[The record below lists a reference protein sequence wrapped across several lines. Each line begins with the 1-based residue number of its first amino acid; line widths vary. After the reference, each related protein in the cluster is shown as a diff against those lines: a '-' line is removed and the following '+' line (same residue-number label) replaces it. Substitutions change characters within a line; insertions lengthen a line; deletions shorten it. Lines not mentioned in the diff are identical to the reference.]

1 MRAQESS
8 QRHPLTPALSPSG
21 GEGEKP
27 FFGRFSPR
35 ACSALMYLGIL
46 LFAGCAV
53 GPDYKRP
60 PVAQPEGFRGE
71 SSTATNSFGELPWW
85 EVFHDEKLQELIRT
99 ALTNNYDVRIAAAR
113 VEQARAL
120 ADQARSQ
127 LLPQVDYFAGAGKGK
142 NIGTATTL
150 APTGTTAGAL
160 QFGGTASWEIDL
172 FGRIRRLTE
181 SAKAQFFASQEAKR
195 DVTISL
201 IAQVAQDYFQLLALD
216 RELAIA
222 RDATNSFGD
231 SLRIFNQR
239 LTGGVASKLET
250 SSAEALLAS
259 SAATIPDLERQI
271 VQLENQLGVLLGRPP
286 GPIGRTGSI
295 LEGQGLPE
303 VPSGLPSSLLE
314 RRPDI
319 RQAEQLLRSAN
330 AQVGVA
336 KADFFPQLTLT
347 GLIGQVS
354 PELATLT
361 GGAAFA
367 WGAAASLTGP
377 VFHGGELRAQYRG
390 AKATR
395 DQFVLQYQAT
405 VLYALQE
412 VADALVA
419 RTKLADVRTQ
429 QEHAVMS
436 YQEAFKIAKDRYQ
449 QGQSSYYE
457 VLQEQQLLFPAET
470 TLTQTQFSQLTA
482 VVQLYRA
489 LGGGW
494 TETNKVSKGSP

>member
-1 MRAQESS
+1 MQARTWIGIA
-8 QRHPLTPALSPSG
+8 T
-21 GEGEKP
+21 
-27 FFGRFSPR
+27 
-35 ACSALMYLGIL
+35 LGVFL
-46 LFAGCAV
+46 LAGCAV
-53 GPDYKRP
+53 GPNYKRP

-71 SSTATNSFGELPWW
+71 GSTATNSFGELPWW
-85 EVFHDEKLQELIRT
+85 QVFHDEKLQELIRVT
-99 ALTNNYDVRIAAAR
+99 LTNNYDVRIAAAR
-113 VEQARAL
+113 VEQARAM
-120 ADQARSQ
+120 ADEARSQ
-127 LLPQVDYFAGAGKGK
+127 LLPQVDYFAGVGKGK
-142 NIGTATTL
+142 NIGTATAL
-150 APTGTTAGAL
+150 APTGTTGGAM

-222 RDATNSFGD
+222 KDETNSFGE

-239 LTGGVASKLET
+239 LQGGVASKLET

-271 VQLENQLGVLLGRPP
+271 VQLENQLGVLLGRAP
-286 GPIGRTGSI
+286 GPIGRTGSV
-295 LEGQGLPE
+295 LEGQAAPE

-347 GLIGQVS
+347 GIIGQVS

-395 DQFVLQYQAT
+395 DQYVLQYQST

-412 VADALVA
+412 ISDALVA
-419 RTKLADVRTQ
+419 RTKLADVRAQ
-429 QEHAVMS
+429 QEHAVTS
-436 YQEAFKIAKDRYQ
+436 YQEAFRIAKDRYQ

-470 TLTQTQFSQLTA
+470 TLTQTQLSQLTS

-494 TETNKVSKGSP
+494 EQQSNQVTKPDHK